1 MLGSRTKQIN
11 TYGKRAKRVI
21 NASSSTA
28 SSTRTMSGTNVI
40 SIFDDMPTPP
50 PLKNVVAKMKKRENE
65 VPSKPV
71 KVLIPKLVG
80 LQKKKRLSPV
90 LSPVKKAK
98 SARISEKKSLA
109 TASADISAV
118 AMKLRVQTFGSAQKW
133 NPTVSTPP
141 RTPLSSVP
149 LNTFGSPAV
158 TQNMR
163 RTSNKPSKLKK
174 PLSPTVD
181 VEIIVM
187 DDDGRTVSKERR
199 VSRTNVEIN
208 PLNNLPQ
215 RRAYNRESRATIVDS
230 DSDLETG
237 FSLRR
242 PSRRVARKKLVV
254 SSDESGTD
262 EERAPLESATK
273 PKKPALFSK
282 QPRTNSVVEVCIPPP
297 YITSNTKSRDV
308 QKVPPR
314 TNTPAYSVPQSTL
327 VVFQD
332 VPSPIPRP
340 RQLTP
345 IRGRRK
351 GVFRPLSPPSP
362 ETVTDLDLSIDLSEL
377 NLGHDSFT
385 DHETPEYLKPLLEE
399 CHQLECG
406 PHNFSGFIESFP
418 YDLILQSA
426 RDSGTF
432 DMAFK
437 KIGEA
442 SYSEVFG
449 IGDVVLKIIPLC
461 DESQTCVEE
470 VDGPAPT
477 NAKDVRKEIIV
488 TRAMCEVY
496 SGFVK
501 LLKTYVVRGR
511 YPEVL
516 LRLWDEYNERKGSES
531 VRPGEKARLLAI
543 FLY

>member
-11 TYGKRAKRVI
+11 TYGKRSRRVI
-21 NASSSTA
+21 DASSSTA

-71 KVLIPKLVG
+71 KVLVHKLVG

-90 LSPVKKAK
+90 LSPVKK
-98 SARISEKKSLA
+98 SRPARILEKKSLV
-109 TASADISAV
+109 TASIDVSAV
-118 AMKLRVQTFGSAQKW
+118 AMKPRVQTLESAQKW
-133 NPTVSTPP
+133 NPVSTPP

-149 LNTFGSPAV
+149 LNIFGSPAV

-174 PLSPTVD
+174 LLSPTVD

-199 VSRTNVEIN
+199 VSRTNVEVN

-215 RRAYNRESRATIVDS
+215 RRAYNREPRVTIVDS
-230 DSDLETG
+230 DSDLETA
-237 FSLRR
+237 FPLR
-242 PSRRVARKKLVV
+242 PTNRRVARKKLVV

-262 EERAPLESATK
+262 EERAPLESATR
-273 PKKPALFSK
+273 PNKPAPFPK
-282 QPRTNSVVEVCIPPP
+282 QCRTNSVVEAGIPLPCKA
-297 YITSNTKSRDV
+297 SNTKSGDV

-314 TNTPAYSVPQSTL
+314 TNTPAFSVPPTL

-332 VPSPIPRP
+332 LPSPIPRP

-351 GVFRPLSPPSP
+351 GVVRPASPLSPA
-362 ETVTDLDLSIDLSEL
+362 TVTDLDLSIDLSEL
-377 NLGHDSFT
+377 NLDHDSFT

-426 RDSGTF
+426 RDSGAF
-432 DMAFK
+432 DMSFK

-496 SGFVK
+496 SGFVR
-501 LLKTYVVRGR
+501 LMKTYVVRGR

-531 VRPGEKARLLAI
+531 VRPGEKALLLAI
-543 FLY
+543 LLY